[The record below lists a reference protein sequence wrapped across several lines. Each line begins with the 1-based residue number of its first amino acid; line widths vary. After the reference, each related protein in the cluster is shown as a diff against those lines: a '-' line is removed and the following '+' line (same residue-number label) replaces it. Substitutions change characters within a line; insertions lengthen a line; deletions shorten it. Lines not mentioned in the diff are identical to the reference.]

1 MNAKPKLLR
10 AVTVTLLLALVS
22 TTARPQTKPLWKS
35 VEFAIVKI
43 NDGPPLSWN
52 MYHAEKRGVWLL
64 RIWHRYLLIDLGQ
77 QEVFDVDPKTV
88 VTQGDNV
95 TWSPTDKP
103 SDPLDIGDWKERNV
117 GGMDRLRFQLPK
129 QGAIVELQIP
139 LRPDGKTLY

>member
-1 MNAKPKLLR
+1 MNAKPKILR
-10 AVTVTLLLALVS
+10 AVTVTVLLALASGV
-22 TTARPQTKPLWKS
+22 TYPQTKPLWKS
-35 VEFAIVKI
+35 VDFAIVKI

-77 QEVFDVDPKTV
+77 QEVFDVDPQTV
-88 VTQGDNV
+88 VTQGENV
-95 TWSPTDKP
+95 TWSPADKP

-139 LRPDGKTLY
+139 LRPDGKTLF